1 MKRKSRIFF
10 LVSLHPA
17 FIRES
22 EDTVH
27 EKYEGRYVT
36 ASSLSHNIEI
46 INNKGTQFTNM
57 PVIQIT
63 ISLGRSLEQKREL
76 IKVLTKE
83 TARIMKTDEEKV
95 RVLIYE
101 VSKENW
107 GNAGVLGVDMK

>member
-1 MKRKSRIFF
+1 
-10 LVSLHPA
+10 
-17 FIRES
+17 
-22 EDTVH
+22 
-27 EKYEGRYVT
+27 
-36 ASSLSHNIEI
+36 
-46 INNKGTQFTNM
+46 M

-107 GNAGVLGVDMK
+107 GNAGVLGVDMKIGFKKVLFEDLLN